1 MILPFFYTYFTQ
13 FLLFSKQCHR
23 NIHRIFE
30 TSGDLEINSGLATLE
45 ESFGELREDE
55 VVFRRVYSTGVFHVP
70 VPVIENKL
78 YIRIDTYLR
87 IGTGIGSI
95 DSLNCCII
103 TSFVIL
109 DVSHLDVIE
118 Y

>member
-45 ESFGELREDE
+45 VSFGKLGEDKF
-55 VVFRRVYSTGVFHVP
+55 VVRKVYGTGLCHGSL
-70 VPVIENKL
+70 PVI
-78 YIRIDTYLR
+78 
-87 IGTGIGSI
+87 
-95 DSLNCCII
+95 
-103 TSFVIL
+103 
-109 DVSHLDVIE
+109 
-118 Y
+118 